1 MEDVMKYLRGEPT
14 AFLALIAGVI
24 AITTFVVKT
33 RNRTDDNSER
43 LARVENDVKEMK
55 MDLKKLA
62 ADMAE
67 VKADVRN
74 IFSLLLS
81 RRQDG
86 DDHSDKGR

>member
-1 MEDVMKYLRGEPT
+1 MEDVVKYLTGEPT

-24 AITTFVVKT
+24 AITAFVVKT

-43 LARVENDVKEMK
+43 LTRVENDVKEMK
-55 MDLKKLA
+55 MDLKNLL

-67 VKADVRN
+67 VKADIRN

-86 DDHSDKGR
+86 DNHSDKDR